1 MPYSQV
7 EVYWCSWE
15 LAASIIRVIYLKME
29 VAYSPAIYGHVP
41 EDCNLYSH
49 HHEKTQTKKYETSYN
64 KAQYSVQNPFL

>member
-1 MPYSQV
+1 
-7 EVYWCSWE
+7 
-15 LAASIIRVIYLKME
+15 ME